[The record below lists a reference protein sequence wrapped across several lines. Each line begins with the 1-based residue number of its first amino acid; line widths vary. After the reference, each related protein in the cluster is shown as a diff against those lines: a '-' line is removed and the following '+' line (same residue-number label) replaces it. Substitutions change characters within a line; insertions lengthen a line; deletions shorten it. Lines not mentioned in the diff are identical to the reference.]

1 MPICERVADGGRHG
15 VRFLAQQLQIADQR
29 GADHLAGDRALRAHL
44 AQPGNRGAEFRSQQF
59 GHPAAGLDHG
69 IEVVARQAAQRHGL
83 GERILDRGRA
93 LGLCTVRRTDP
104 YRLVGGRIERR
115 FRRKPVARRLGH
127 GAMMSPAESFDQD
140 AIWASHAG
148 IVWLYGRFL
157 RSGPP

>member
-1 MPICERVADGGRHG
+1 MVADGVGHG
-15 VRFLAQQLQIADQR
+15 V
-29 GADHLAGDRALRAHL
+29 
-44 AQPGNRGAEFRSQQF
+44 
-59 GHPAAGLDHG
+59 GLTG
-69 IEVVARQAAQRHGL
+69 QTGVVAAHDPLKLRKLAHHARGQVRL
-83 GERILDRGRA
+83 GQTRRA